1 MHLGRWAPSI
11 PLLAALVAAE
21 TVVAPGPAHTDPPLQ
36 SASPLAA
43 AELPVVLDGTRS
55 QIVPRS
61 VSDLRAIEDHIAELF
76 PRVQPVT
83 VGIQVG
89 PAFGSGV
96 VVSDRGLVMTA
107 GHVSGTPGQK
117 AKIIFSNGRE
127 FSGRTLGQNR
137 NVDTG
142 LIQIDGSYV
151 DWPHAEIAPDDSA
164 QTGDWVL
171 TLGHP
176 GGVVPGRAVVPR
188 LGRII
193 SAEKLFLQTDCEL
206 VGGDSGGPMFD
217 MQGRVIAINSRIGAD
232 TDWNLHVPV
241 AKFRS
246 DWDRLLASESF
257 IEPTGAML
265 GLRTRDSRRGVVVE
279 KVFDDLPAARSRIK
293 AGDILRTFQGELIE
307 DEDHL
312 KELVATQP
320 LGTVATITLIRAT
333 DDGPEPRAVDVFFNF
348 PDSRPNDG

>member
-21 TVVAPGPAHTDPPLQ
+21 TVVAPGPAHTGPPP
-36 SASPLAA
+36 SMT
-43 AELPVVLDGTRS
+43 ELPVVLNGTRT
-55 QIVPRS
+55 QIVPQS
-61 VSDLRAIEDHIAELF
+61 ISDLRAIEDHIAELF

-83 VGIQVG
+83 VGVQVG

-107 GHVSGTPGQK
+107 GHVSGKPGQK
-117 AKIIFSNGRE
+117 AKIIFANGRE
-127 FSGRTLGQNR
+127 YSGRTLGQNR

-151 DWPHAEIAPDDSA
+151 DWPHAEIAPDNSA
-164 QTGDWVL
+164 RTGDWVL

-176 GGVVPGRAVVPR
+176 GGVIPGRAVVPR

-217 MQGRVIAINSRIGAD
+217 MQGRVIAINSRIGSD

-246 DWDRLLASESF
+246 DWDRLIAGESF

-265 GLRTRDSRRGVVVE
+265 GLRTRDSRQGVVVE
-279 KVFDDLPAARSRIK
+279 KVFDDLPAARSRIRK
-293 AGDILRTFQGELIE
+293 GDVLRTFQGELIR

-320 LGTVATITLIRAT
+320 LGTVATITLLRAT
-333 DDGPEPRAVDVFFNF
+333 EDGPEPRSVDVYFN
-348 PDSRPNDG
+348 PPEDDR